1 MRENRQKIFLGA
13 LLHDIGKF
21 YQRSDKNFSDK
32 QNDLSDFSKKMA
44 NDICP
49 INDKGKFGY
58 QHVIWTNEFFEKVDS
73 ILKKIPNYQ
82 KNIFVET
89 DLDNVVNLA
98 CNHHKPHSELQALV
112 SLADWWSAGLDRNTG
127 STLETE
133 EKTLNWGKTR
143 YKNIPLYSIFNK
155 IHDGKGNHGF
165 PLAPMNIDDTHF
177 PKEIKSIDNGISEQ
191 NYQKLWSEFIK
202 EFEKLP
208 TDSFDGFA
216 ESLIYL
222 LKKYTWCIP
231 SNTMDMNH
239 VSLFDH
245 LKTTAAFA
253 DCLYSYY
260 DENKSAFKYD
270 RENHRIHLR
279 EKQYP
284 VLLVGGDLSGIQK
297 FIYNI
302 ASRKAATSLK
312 GRSFY
317 LQLLIDSVIQ
327 RIISHPDIQATM
339 AHVVYSSGGKFFM
352 LLPNIAKVKN
362 AIESL
367 TKEFEKDLWDE
378 QYGKLVLNIDYIPF
392 AYSTEDK
399 MISIEGKDNKLVDL
413 SKLWKTLAEKLAE
426 KKNKKFESLLISDYN
441 SFFEIKESGGEVDVC
456 AVSGEELPKKSGIQ
470 LKGSDT
476 IVSTKVNEQIK
487 LGEALKDVD
496 FNITF
501 KGDEANFNYL
511 SNRLK
516 YKTTVFNVAN
526 YLFDQTEITNDE
538 ADFRKISSAD
548 VSRVKR
554 INNTDFLAI
563 NNLKGKSVSYG
574 FQFYGGNKQAFNEIE
589 RRDRT
594 FEELTRIKVDDPNT
608 ETYFGVLRMDVDGLG
623 EIFIKGIPENM
634 RSFSAYATLSHHLD
648 WFFSGYLNT
657 IREQYQDNVNILY
670 SGGDDVFAVG
680 RWVELLAFAED
691 VRSKFREYV
700 GREDISISAGIVLTS
715 NKFPIAK
722 AAELAGKAEEDA
734 KKYGMDKAKKIPA
747 QKNAINFLGKSL
759 SWDKEFK
766 EVKNKKDEFLYFIDK
781 EGLSRGILHRIMLFD
796 SVRERNERLK
806 DTIDSVG
813 NVFVPDLSYHW
824 NAAYYLKRFMENK
837 SEAVKGFC
845 KTLQPEMF
853 KDRKLELNALA
864 ARWAELELRS
874 KK

>member
-1 MRENRQKIFLGA
+1 MNQNRQKIFLGA

-21 YQRSDKNFSDK
+21 YQRSDKSFSNK
-32 QNDLSDFSKKMA
+32 QNDLSEFSKKMA

-49 INDKGKFGY
+49 VNDRGRFGY
-58 QHVIWTNEFFEKVDS
+58 QHVIWTNEFFEKVQKTID
-73 ILKKIPNYQ
+73 KIPDYR
-82 KNIFVET
+82 KNIYIET
-89 DLDNVVNLA
+89 DMDNVVNLA
-98 CNHHKPHSELQALV
+98 CNHHKPQSILQAII
-112 SLADWWSAGLDRNTG
+112 SLADWWSAGLDRNKE
-127 STLETE
+127 STFEVE
-133 EKTLNWGKTR
+133 EKNLDWGKMR

-155 IHDGKGNHGF
+155 INKGNGKAGF
-165 PLAPMNIDDTHF
+165 PLMSL
-177 PKEIKSIDNGISEQ
+177 SIDNSHFPHEIKAVDDGISEKD
-191 NYQKLWSEFIK
+191 YHKLWNSFIT

-208 TDSFDGFA
+208 TDSFDGFT

-231 SNTMDMNH
+231 ANTMDMDH

-260 DENKSAFKYD
+260 EENKSDFKYD
-270 RENHRIHLR
+270 RQDHRIQIF
-279 EKQYP
+279 ENQYP

-302 ASRKAATSLK
+302 ASRKAASSLK

-339 AHVVYSSGGKFFM
+339 AHVVYSSGGKFYM
-352 LLPNIAKVKN
+352 LLPNIEKVKTALN
-362 AIESL
+362 KLE
-367 TKEFEKDLWDE
+367 KEFEKELWDE
-378 QYGKLVLNIDYIPF
+378 HHGKLILNIDSVAF
-392 AYSTEDK
+392 AYHTKANSI
-399 MISIEGKDNKLVDL
+399 MISGRDKDTDL
-413 SKLWKTLAEKLAE
+413 GTLWKTLADKLTS
-426 KKNKKFESLLISDYN
+426 KKNQKFKKLLIDDFNGY
-441 SFFEIKESGGEVDVC
+441 FGIKESGGDVKVC
-456 AVSGEELPKKSGIQ
+456 AVTGDELTEGNIFKIPKSETTVSKSVKSHI
-470 LKGSDT
+470 
-476 IVSTKVNEQIK
+476 E
-487 LGEALKDVD
+487 LGNTLKDCD

-501 KGDEANFNYL
+501 KGDDANSNYL

-516 YKTTVFNVAN
+516 HKNSIFNVAN
-526 YLFDQTEITNDE
+526 YLFDQGELTINE

-574 FQFYGGNKQAFNEIE
+574 FQFYGGNKQAYNNFKK
-589 RRDRT
+589 RDRT
-594 FEELTRIKVDDPNT
+594 FEELTQSKLNDESS
-608 ETYFGVLRMDVDGLG
+608 ETYLGVLRMDVDGLG
-623 EIFIKGIPENM
+623 EIFINGIPESM
-634 RSFSAYATLSHHLD
+634 RSFSSYATLSHHLD

-657 IREQYQDNVNILY
+657 IKEKYSKHVNILY

-691 VRSKFREYV
+691 VRNEFRKYV
-700 GREDISISAGIVLTS
+700 GKEDISISAGIVLTG

-722 AAELAGKAEEDA
+722 AAELAGKAEEEA
-734 KKYGMDKAKKIPA
+734 KKYGLDKDKNIPA

-759 SWDKEFK
+759 SWDREFNIVKLKKNDFLKYIEKE
-766 EVKNKKDEFLYFIDK
+766 NLT
-781 EGLSRGILHRIMLFD
+781 RGILHRFMLFD
-796 SVRERNERLK
+796 SIRERNERLK
-806 DTIDSVG
+806 GTLDSDE
-813 NVFVPDLSYHW
+813 NIYVPDLSYHW

-837 SEAVKGFC
+837 SETVQSFC

-853 KDRKLELNALA
+853 KDRELELNALA

>member
-1 MRENRQKIFLGA
+1 MDNKRQMIYLAA

-21 YQRSDKNFSDK
+21 YQRASSVSIKEINPDFDKEE
-32 QNDLSDFSKKMA
+32 
-44 NDICP
+44 
-49 INDKGKFGY
+49 FGY
-58 QHVIWTNEFFEKVDS
+58 QHAEWTNEFFEKAEP

-82 KNIFVET
+82 KNIFFET
-89 DLDNVVNLA
+89 DFDNVANLA
-98 CNHHKPHSELQALV
+98 SNHHKPQSELQALV
-112 SLADWWSAGLDRNTG
+112 SLADWWSAGLDRNSG
-127 STLETE
+127 STLEAE
-133 EKTLNWGKTR
+133 EKNLNWGKTR

-155 IHDGKGNHGF
+155 INEGKGNHGF

-177 PKEIKSIDNGISEQ
+177 PREIKSTVEGISQ
-191 NYQKLWSEFIK
+191 DAYRQLWSKFMV

-208 TDSFDGFA
+208 IDSFDGFA
-216 ESLIYL
+216 ESLVYL
-222 LKKYTWCIP
+222 LKKYTWCVP
-231 SNTMDMNH
+231 ANTMDMDH

-260 DENKSAFKYD
+260 EENKTAFSYL
-270 RENHRIHLR
+270 ENSHRIQLL
-279 EKQYP
+279 EGNYP

-327 RIISHPDIQATM
+327 RIISHPDIQATV
-339 AHVVYSSGGKFFM
+339 AHVVYSSGGKFYM
-352 LLPNIAKVKN
+352 LLPNIEKVKE
-362 AIESL
+362 AVASL
-367 TKEFEKDLWDE
+367 TKDFEKELWE
-378 QYGKLVLNIDYIPF
+378 EHHGKLILNIDSVAF
-392 AYSTEDK
+392 AYSTKESL
-399 MISIEGKDNKLVDL
+399 ISIDGKDNELVNL
-413 SKLWKTLAEKLAE
+413 GILWKTLAEKLTE
-426 KKNKKFESLLISDYN
+426 KKNKKFDSLLISDYN
-441 SFFEIKESGGEVDVC
+441 SFFGIKESGGEVDVC

-476 IVSTKVNEQIK
+476 IVSKKVNEQIK

-496 FNITF
+496 YNITF
-501 KGDEANFNYL
+501 KGDKEDSTYF
-511 SNRLK
+511 SNRLE
-516 YKTTVFNVAN
+516 KTTVFDVSNF
-526 YLFDQTEITNDE
+526 LFKKSELAKDE

-574 FQFYGGNKQAFNEIE
+574 FQFYGGNKQAAFDKN
-589 RRDRT
+589 RDKT
-594 FEELTRIKVDDPNT
+594 FEELTRTDVNDEKT

-623 EIFIKGIPENM
+623 EIFIKGIPEKM

-657 IREQYQDNVNILY
+657 IREKYQEHVNILY

-691 VRSKFREYV
+691 VRGKFREYV

-722 AAELAGKAEEDA
+722 AAEMAGHAEDEA
-734 KKYGMDKAKKIPA
+734 KKYGANKEKNIPA

-759 SWDKEFK
+759 SWDEEFK
-766 EVKNKKDEFLYFIDK
+766 KVKDKKDEFINFIEK

-796 SVRERNERLK
+796 SVRERNERMK
-806 DTIDSVG
+806 TSIDSNG
-813 NVFVPDLSYHW
+813 NKFVPDLSYHW

-837 SEAVKGFC
+837 SENVKSFC
-845 KTLQPEMF
+845 KTLQPDMF
-853 KDRKLELNALA
+853 NDRELELNALA